1 MDELTEKITQI
12 LNDPDGM
19 DMVKS
24 LAGSLLGG
32 QNAPQVS
39 EEKPTGGALSLPDS
53 GGLSLDPKQLGM
65 IMKVMNSLKSNDADD
80 DRIRL
85 LTALRPHLSPERQKK
100 TDTAVKMLKLLK
112 LLPLIRESGLFE
124 MF

>member
-1 MDELTEKITQI
+1 MDELAEKITQI

-39 EEKPTGGALSLPDS
+39 EETPTGGALSLPDS

-112 LLPLIRESGLFE
+112 LLPLIKDSGLFE

>member
-32 QNAPQVS
+32 QNAPQAG

-112 LLPLIRESGLFE
+112 LLPLIKDSGLFE